1 MAGILLVLII
11 FFLSS
16 HDFIPGGGGR
26 EKEKGRERD
35 KEGRGGG
42 RRELAPGERSPVKA
56 FALKLCNLGRKF
68 AFELLGKP
76 RAAV

>member
-1 MAGILLVLII
+1 VAGILLVLII

-16 HDFIPGGGGR
+16 HDFIPGERKRKR
-26 EKEKGRERD
+26 EKEIERERD
-35 KEGRGGG
+35 GRGGG
-42 RRELAPGERSPVKA
+42 GELAPGERSPVKA